1 MLPLLFRGIRAP
13 GDGLMSRKIN
23 LMLLSTAAAFSMLPL
38 AANATPITP
47 AVGETGSVGFFNSNT
62 NAAVGSSTCST
73 GSSTPGATVGCSGS
87 TAAPVGGGTLNYT
100 TTATG
105 NYGVLKAGG
114 SGSITG
120 ANGTTNTTDYATSI
134 AQAYFEDS
142 WVITGGTGSG
152 TLELQFSV
160 DGSSASCGSFSGY
173 SLGFGLTNL
182 DNFAASSSGTSSLL
196 PLLAPGIPCSSNG
209 LSTTILLT
217 TSFTFGTPLDFL
229 LSLTAGSRL
238 GDLGHNISSSLDLSD
253 TATMTEIIVRDS
265 SGDIIPFNLLAASGA
280 TLFSEL
286 APGIP
291 TTGVPEPA
299 TLALFGAGLLGLG
312 AMRRRRKVNA

>member
-1 MLPLLFRGIRAP
+1 MYFKKHLLLTCVAALGIP
-13 GDGLMSRKIN
+13 
-23 LMLLSTAAAFSMLPL
+23 F
-38 AANATPITP
+38 AANATTITP
-47 AVGETGSVGFFNSNT
+47 AVGETGSVGFFSSSTNT
-62 NAAVGSSTCST
+62 AVGSSVCST

-87 TAAPVGGGTLNYT
+87 TAAPLGGGTLNYT

-120 ANGTTNTTDYATSI
+120 ASGTTNTTDYATSV

-142 WVITGGTGSG
+142 WLITGGTWTG

-182 DNFAASSSGTSSLL
+182 DNFGASSSGTSSLL
-196 PLLAPGIPCSSNG
+196 PLLATGIPCSSNG

-238 GDLGHNISSSLDLSD
+238 GDLGNDISSSLDLSN
-253 TATMTEIIVRDS
+253 TAKMTEIIVEDS
-265 SGDIIPFNLLAASGA
+265 AGDIVPFDLTTASGA
-280 TLFSEL
+280 ALFAQL

-291 TTGVPEPA
+291 TTAVPEPT
-299 TLALFGAGLLGLG
+299 TLVLFGAGLLGLG
-312 AMRRRRKVNA
+312 AMRRRRRAKA